1 MWAMVM
7 DEVATSEKDGRHF
20 ILFFVLVKLFA
31 FMYSMM
37 GGALVNCKI
46 IGSFKIDI
54 DEAGA
59 QIEAYGKFARDSE
72 RRTC

>member
-1 MWAMVM
+1 MKRM
-7 DEVATSEKDGRHF
+7 EGISLY
-20 ILFFVLVKLFA
+20 LFFVLVKLFA

-37 GGALVNCKI
+37 GEALVNCKI

-59 QIEAYGKFARDSE
+59 
-72 RRTC
+72 